1 VPEEKTKPETRPEAK
16 PFDGKN
22 RAIYPDW
29 TRDTIRYRDLDPNGH
44 VNNGSINQFFEDG
57 RVHFRNAK
65 MGTLAAATLT
75 GFVIARFDATY
86 HAALGYPGEVEIGTG
101 VLRIGR
107 SSYVLGQGVFSRD
120 TCIATA
126 EVVTV
131 YFDAAT
137 NKSRPIPDDLR
148 GVLEAALIR
157 S

>member
-1 VPEEKTKPETRPEAK
+1 MAVADETK

-29 TRDTIRYRDLDPNGH
+29 VRDTIRYRDLDPNGH

-86 HAALGYPGEVEIGTG
+86 LSALGYPGEVDIGTG
-101 VLRIGR
+101 IIRIGR
-107 SSYVLGQGVFSRD
+107 SSYVLGQGVFSAD
-120 TCIATA
+120 KCIATA

-131 YFDAAT
+131 YFDSAT
-137 NKSRPIPDDLR
+137 NKSRPLPDELR
-148 GVLEAALIR
+148 AVLENNLIKA
-157 S
+157 

>member
-1 VPEEKTKPETRPEAK
+1 VADGETK

-22 RAIYPDW
+22 RAIYPDL
-29 TRDTIRYRDLDPNGH
+29 TRVTIRYRDLDPNGH

-57 RVHFRNAK
+57 RVHFRNSK

-86 HAALGYPGEVEIGTG
+86 HAALGYPGEVDVGTG
-101 VLRIGR
+101 VIRVGR
-107 SSYVLGQGVFSRD
+107 SSYVLGQGVFFGD
-120 TCIATA
+120 KCIATA

-137 NKSRPIPDDLR
+137 NKSRPLPDDLR
-148 GVLEAALIR
+148 AVLEAALIKA
-157 S
+157 

>member
-1 VPEEKTKPETRPEAK
+1 MADGEIK

-22 RAIYPDW
+22 RAIYPDL
-29 TRDTIRYRDLDPNGH
+29 TRVTIRYRDLDPNGH

-86 HAALGYPGEVEIGTG
+86 LSALGYPGEVEVGTG
-101 VLRIGR
+101 IIRVGR
-107 SSYVLGQGVFSRD
+107 SSYVLGQGVFSGD
-120 TCIATA
+120 KCIATA

-131 YFDAAT
+131 YFDAAA
-137 NKSRPIPDDLR
+137 NKSRPLPDELR
-148 GVLEAALIR
+148 GVLERNLIGA